1 MLLVGLSLCARAQIR
16 DTLIVQQ
23 SEVTIELDNQGFHHV
38 YYGDEYVVDEGA
50 PELPVIKRM
59 YYIPQGASNLDIE
72 FSLLNEKLIDG
83 TYNIYPSQG
92 LIESNNENKNF
103 IMLDSMWFDTTYP
116 TISAEISNESFL
128 FGYRVAT
135 VCIYPIAYDARTKR
149 MWLRDIEIT
158 LNYTEPL
165 LEDSEEVDTLR
176 SSYRKNL
183 CYDYVYGLVDNP
195 DLMEFYEV
203 AMKSISTFARNV
215 PISMFQNGFP
225 YPDFII
231 ITSEE
236 LKSTF
241 APLAEWK
248 TRRGV
253 YTIIETVEYIN
264 SAYQGLD
271 LCEKIRNYIIEKEY
285 DWGEGL
291 AILLGGGID
300 VIPSRTYN
308 GSEGVEVTD
317 IYYVDRSVRVP
328 NLTSYY
334 GSININSTIG
344 RFPVENV
351 LEAKIMVEKTIDY
364 EKAGNDIDYSYIN
377 NNLICDAY
385 RNRSIIGKDSVSI
398 TTSFFNMM
406 RDYYNYSTLT
416 DKNHWFLYDCINQN
430 SPWEVEGI
438 KYIFSGNLKNISNGS
453 ELSKASFIDAVENGV
468 NELGRFHF
476 IYHSDHGEV
485 LNMGMSSHFKQEFL
499 TWNDVENMNFV
510 KEYYQVVFSKACHP
524 ANFTTSCI
532 GKSFLMH
539 PHSGAVAYIG
549 NVDVGRQSEYTGLK
563 YFYQKIY
570 GENNIWDWDSFIGTA
585 WLNVLNASTAP
596 KCKLHLLGDP
606 TLAFWTD
613 VPIEQSNQ
621 ITTSD
626 NTITISRPNT
636 MYGKGATV
644 CIHKENE
651 IYMVDTIRY
660 QESISFSTVN
670 AQTSGYIY
678 ITSTGLGLK
687 PQIDSVYIDKGEN
700 NLIEITNV
708 EVTDNDFANDGIL
721 SAGEQGIIKISYT
734 PLSNEAIDPSK
745 LSLSCTSTYINIL
758 SNTGSVIGTNQLA
771 FSIQA
776 EGGTPEMNEHNYKS
790 PLCYVNYLTEDNLQC
805 VGYFHINV
813 AELKGD
819 VRNVSY
825 DLLSNTN
832 GYEYRVNVD
841 YYLSCRSLA
850 PQTSVRLKN
859 PSSSSVQ
866 LVDSIVHLS
875 SILLDGDVFKLS
887 YIVKLNNNADI
898 YKNVSFDIELT
909 DIPGNIITET
919 IYPFKPVPSAININ
933 SVTYISGATYI
944 DLFWSKDDNCRY
956 DVYASETGTSYQL
969 LNKEPLETNCFRHA
983 DLEPQT
989 TYFYK
994 IRKYEN
1000 KKKTPFSSVV
1010 TCTTACELTN
1020 GYPKI
1025 VTNMGGFKGLLN
1037 AWDVDLDGK
1046 KEVFAGCWDSMDS
1059 QGIIVAEES
1068 SSGGLFNETG
1078 VEIVDSFAN
1087 VNGYFQN
1094 GPAIGELHDDGDIY
1108 IISSTYNDYSG
1119 TINGVYSY
1127 STMDKNGDSKPDMHW
1142 RYESDSIN
1150 APRSPIIA
1158 DLDGDDI
1165 NEVIVP
1171 SQSCV
1176 TIFNADGTSRKV
1188 ITCALGYK
1196 HIAVASIIPNSTEKQ
1211 LIIPN
1216 GNKLSVFNKE
1226 GEILTNYS
1234 ITLTKEAS
1242 TPVVCDYLCNGGCD
1256 IIVGDIV
1263 STDSVHIYVVDYSS
1277 GTPTKEKLFANTFK
1291 SKGREDA
1298 AIAVCDLNNDDALE
1312 LVSMGENQLIIYDY
1326 DNPGNLIK
1334 VELTS
1339 KDWYDGTPIIADIDG
1354 DNYADVIYQSCE
1366 GVSNRILAVDRFGNS
1381 INSVNQ
1387 SIYGTINDGLMA
1399 EDIDGDGFTEIVAG
1413 TVASRLYIWKT
1424 KGNADYIEWGS
1435 ARGNAQN
1442 TGEYGL
1448 VNYPQLV
1455 RTTTVISSDYDFEHD
1470 IYIVGGQLDI
1480 TGNLTFPSHRKI
1492 VVWENGTLNINGAT
1506 LNNARI
1512 VVKPGGKVN
1521 ITNGATINLRD
1532 TKSLVVP
1539 KGARLNIS
1547 QGVIK

>member
-59 YYIPQGASNLDIE
+59 YYIPQGVSNLDIE
-72 FSLLNEKLIDG
+72 FSILNENHINGVYD
-83 TYNIYPSQG
+83 IYPSQG
-92 LIESNNENKNF
+92 LIESNNENKDF

-158 LNYTEPL
+158 LNYTEPI

-203 AMKSISTFARNV
+203 TMKSISTFARNV

-300 VIPSRTYN
+300 VIPSRTCKGNY
-308 GSEGVEVTD
+308 GAEVTD
-317 IYYVDRSVRVP
+317 IYYVDRNLRFPNQDNDFSSV
-328 NLTSYY
+328 
-334 GSININSTIG
+334 NICSTIG
-344 RFPVENV
+344 RFPVDNV
-351 LEAKIMVEKTIDY
+351 SEAQIMVAKTIGY
-364 EKAGNDIDYSYIN
+364 EKAAYNIDYSYIS
-377 NNLICDAY
+377 NNLLADGFI
-385 RNRSIIGKDSVSI
+385 SVSNGYCSLGAMKSWYQS
-398 TTSFFNMM
+398 TS
-406 RDYYNYSTLT
+406 NY
-416 DKNHWFLYDCINQN
+416 DKNHWYQYDFFNKEDTATYNGIEYSLSTYNTQTGIPYGEDLTKEN
-430 SPWEVEGI
+430 FMSALTEGR
-438 KYIFSGNLKNISNGS
+438 SNFGY
-453 ELSKASFIDAVENGV
+453 
-468 NELGRFHF
+468 FHF
-476 IYHSDHGEV
+476 VAHLDHSSP
-485 LNMGMSSHFKQEFL
+485 LSMGTSNLIRKEDL
-499 TWNDVENMNFV
+499 YKEDVKCMAFPTS
-510 KEYYQVVFSKACHP
+510 YYQVIFSMGCHP
-524 ANFTTSCI
+524 ADFSTDCIAKDFLMKPNAGAVCFIGNTDIGYGGEHIMLPAFYRSVYGESCIWDWNSFI
-532 GKSFLMH
+532 GKS
-539 PHSGAVAYIG
+539 
-549 NVDVGRQSEYTGLK
+549 
-563 YFYQKIY
+563 
-570 GENNIWDWDSFIGTA
+570 
-585 WLNVLNASTAP
+585 WLNALSASTGK
-596 KCKLHLLGDP
+596 KCRLHLLGDP

-758 SNTGSVIGTNQLA
+758 SSTGSVIGSNQLA

-944 DLFWSKDDNCRY
+944 DLFWSKDDNCCY
-956 DVYASETGTSYQL
+956 DVYASETGASYQL

-1000 KKKTPFSSVV
+1000 KKKSPFSSVV
-1010 TCTTACELTN
+1010 TCTTACELTD

-1025 VTNMGGFKGLLN
+1025 VTNMGAFKGLLN
-1037 AWDVDLDGK
+1037 AWDVDLDGE
-1046 KEVFAGCWDSMDS
+1046 KEVFAGCWDYLDS
-1059 QGIIVAEES
+1059 QGIIVAEKS
-1068 SSGGLFNETG
+1068 SSGGLFNETD

-1094 GPAIGELHDDGDIY
+1094 GLAIGELYDDGEVYLIG
-1108 IISSTYNDYSG
+1108 STYNNTLG
-1119 TINGVYSY
+1119 IVNGVYCY
-1127 STMDKNGDSKPDMHW
+1127 PTTDNNEDGKPDVHW
-1142 RYESDSIN
+1142 KYESSSIN

-1165 NEVIVP
+1165 DEVIVA
-1171 SQSCV
+1171 SQSNV

-1188 ITCALGYK
+1188 ITCAPGYK

-1211 LIIPN
+1211 FIIPN

-1242 TPVVCDYLCNGGCD
+1242 TPVVCDYLCNGGYD

-1263 STDSVHIYVVDYSS
+1263 STDSVHIYVIDFSS
-1277 GTPTKEKLFANTFK
+1277 GEPTKIKLFSNTFK
-1291 SKGREDA
+1291 NSGRKDA

-1312 LVSMGENQLIIYDY
+1312 LVSMGEHQLIIYDY
-1326 DNPGNLIK
+1326 DNPNNIITE
-1334 VELTS
+1334 ELVSRTT
-1339 KDWYDGTPIIADIDG
+1339 YEGTPIIADVNG
-1354 DNYADVIYQSCE
+1354 DNFADVIFQSCD
-1366 GVSNRILAVDRFGNS
+1366 GINSSIMAVDRFGNTIPIS
-1381 INSVNQ
+1381 QQLYNTVNE
-1387 SIYGTINDGLMA
+1387 GLMA

-1413 TVASRLYIWKT
+1413 TEKARYYVWET

-1455 RTTTVISSDYDFEHD
+1455 RTTTAMSSDYDFEHD
-1470 IYIVGGQLDI
+1470 IYIVGGQLNI

>member
-23 SEVTIELDNQGFHHV
+23 SEITIELDNQGFHHV

-83 TYNIYPSQG
+83 TYDIYPSQG
-92 LIESNNENKNF
+92 LIESNNTNKDF
-103 IMLDSMWFDTTYP
+103 IILDSMWLDTTYP

-128 FGYRVAT
+128 LGYRVAT
-135 VCIYPIAYDARTKR
+135 VCIYPIAYDAKTKR

-158 LNYTEPL
+158 LNYTEPIL
-165 LEDSEEVDTLR
+165 QNPEEVDTLR

-203 AMKSISTFARNV
+203 TMKSISTFARNV

-317 IYYVDRSVRVP
+317 VYYVDRNLRFPNQDNDFSSV
-328 NLTSYY
+328 
-334 GSININSTIG
+334 NICSTIG
-344 RFPVENV
+344 RFPVDNV
-351 LEAKIMVEKTIDY
+351 SEAQIMVAKTIGY
-364 EKAGNDIDYSYIN
+364 EKATYNIDYSYIY
-377 NNLICDAY
+377 NNLLADGYI
-385 RNRSIIGKDSVSI
+385 SVSNGYCYNGAMKSWYQS
-398 TTSFFNMM
+398 TS
-406 RDYYNYSTLT
+406 NY
-416 DKNHWFLYDCINQN
+416 DKNHWYQYDFFNKAGTATYNGIEYRLSNTQTGISHGEDFTKEN
-430 SPWEVEGI
+430 FMSALTEGR
-438 KYIFSGNLKNISNGS
+438 SNFGY
-453 ELSKASFIDAVENGV
+453 
-468 NELGRFHF
+468 FHF
-476 IYHSDHGEV
+476 VAHLDHSSPLSLGTSNLIRKEDLYKE
-485 LNMGMSSHFKQEFL
+485 
-499 TWNDVENMNFV
+499 DVECMSFPTS
-510 KEYYQVVFSKACHP
+510 YYQVMFSMGCHP
-524 ANFTTSCI
+524 ADFSTDCIAKDFLMKPNAGAVCFIGNTDVGYSSEHIMLPAFYRSVYGESCIWDWNSFI
-532 GKSFLMH
+532 GKS
-539 PHSGAVAYIG
+539 
-549 NVDVGRQSEYTGLK
+549 
-563 YFYQKIY
+563 
-570 GENNIWDWDSFIGTA
+570 
-585 WLNVLNASTAP
+585 WLNALSASTG
-596 KCKLHLLGDP
+596 KKSKLHLLGDP

-621 ITTSD
+621 ITTSN

-660 QESISFSTVN
+660 RDSISFSTVN
-670 AQTSGYIY
+670 AQTSGYVY

-687 PQIDSVYIDKGEN
+687 PQIDSVYIDRGEN

-745 LSLSCTSTYINIL
+745 LSLSCTSTYISIL

-790 PLCYVNYLTEDNLQC
+790 PLCYVNYLTEDKLQC
-805 VGYFHINV
+805 VGCFHINV
-813 AELKGD
+813 AELKGG

-841 YYLSCRSLA
+841 YYLSSRSLV
-850 PQTSVRLKN
+850 PQTSVKLKN
-859 PSSSSVQ
+859 PSSSNVQ

-875 SILLDGDVFKLS
+875 STLLDGDVFKLS

-898 YKNVSFDIELT
+898 YKNVSFDIELS

-944 DLFWSKDDNCRY
+944 DLFWPADNDCRY
-956 DVYASETGTSYQL
+956 EVYASETGVSYEL
-969 LNKEPLETNCFRHA
+969 LNKEPLETNCFRHTN
-983 DLEPQT
+983 LQPQT

-994 IRKYEN
+994 ICKYEN
-1000 KKKTPFSSVV
+1000 KKKSLLSNVV
-1010 TCTTACELTN
+1010 TCTTACELKD

-1025 VTNMGGFKGLLN
+1025 VTNMGAFKGLLN
-1037 AWDVDLDGK
+1037 AWDVDLDEK
-1046 KEVFAGCWDSMDS
+1046 KEVFAGCWDYLDS
-1059 QGIIVAEES
+1059 QGIIVAEKS

-1078 VEIVDSFAN
+1078 AKIVDSFAN

-1094 GPAIGELHDDGDIY
+1094 GPAIGELCDDGEIY
-1108 IISSTYNDYSG
+1108 VISSTYNDIDG
-1119 TINGVYSY
+1119 TTNGVYCH
-1127 STMDKNGDSKPDMHW
+1127 TIKDENGDGKPDLHW
-1142 RYESDSIN
+1142 KHESDSIN

-1171 SQSCV
+1171 SRSYV
-1176 TIFNADGTSRKV
+1176 TIFNADGTIRKV
-1188 ITCALGYK
+1188 INCAPSYR
-1196 HIAVASIIPNSTEKQ
+1196 HIAVASIIPNSIEKQ

-1226 GEILTNYS
+1226 GEQLTDYS
-1234 ITLTKEAS
+1234 VTLTKKVS
-1242 TPVVCDYLCNGGCD
+1242 TPVVCDYLCNGDYD

-1263 STDSVHIYVVDYSS
+1263 SSDSVHIYVIDFSS
-1277 GTPTKEKLFANTFK
+1277 EEPAKIKLFSNTFK
-1291 SKGREDA
+1291 DSGRKDA
-1298 AIAVCDLNNDDALE
+1298 AIAVCDLNNDGALE
-1312 LVSMGENQLIIYDY
+1312 LVSMGEHQLIIYDY
-1326 DNPGNLIK
+1326 DNPNHLIIK
-1334 VELTS
+1334 ELVSRAT
-1339 KDWYDGTPIIADIDG
+1339 YEGTPIIADVDG
-1354 DNYADVIYQSCE
+1354 DNFADVIYQSCE
-1366 GVSNRILAVDRFGNS
+1366 GINSKIMAIDRFGNNIPIS
-1381 INSVNQ
+1381 RQLYNTV
-1387 SIYGTINDGLMA
+1387 NDGLMA

-1413 TVASRLYIWKT
+1413 TEKARYYVWET